1 MGTQRNIAA
10 TIIDNQTDYILA
22 LKGNQTYLKQDV
34 ESLCKRVK
42 PDSESEM
49 VEKGHGRIETR
60 NCKVYNQIQLLED
73 IEKWKGLKSVVQ
85 ITSQRE
91 IREKKTT
98 EIRWYICSLL
108 DEAEAFNKFIRLH
121 WGIENKLH
129 WTLDMTF
136 REDEQ
141 RKRDK
146 NAAQNFA
153 VVRKIAL
160 NLLKQENSTM
170 SLISKR
176 LKAGWDNDFLLK
188 ILVI

>member
-1 MGTQRNIAA
+1 
-10 TIIDNQTDYILA
+10 
-22 LKGNQTYLKQDV
+22 
-34 ESLCKRVK
+34 
-42 PDSESEM
+42 
-49 VEKGHGRIETR
+49 
-60 NCKVYNQIQLLED
+60 
-73 IEKWKGLKSVVQ
+73 
-85 ITSQRE
+85 
-91 IREKKTT
+91 
-98 EIRWYICSLL
+98 
-108 DEAEAFNKFIRLH
+108 
-121 WGIENKLH
+121 

-188 ILVI
+188 ILMI